1 MSLTPRHYQK
11 RAIDA
16 AVNWMRK
23 NTESCV
29 LDLSMSAG
37 KSIIAAF
44 IANEMHK
51 ISGGKK
57 VLVLCP
63 NATLVA
69 QNAEKYAMLSDE
81 YSIYSASITKS
92 LRHAVIFATP
102 LSFIN
107 VAENTNGEFCCVIV
121 DEGDQ
126 ITETIKEIISILRS
140 KNKMLR
146 LCSMTG
152 TPYRTGQGYIAE
164 IDVDNSVIEETT
176 NPYYKKIVERVTPRE
191 LIDLGFATPP
201 KVVNVSEK
209 YDTSKLEL
217 SSGGAFKRED
227 IDQAFVGHGKK
238 TATIVADIIEHSNR
252 INARGVMIFGATID
266 HCNEIMASLPNYNSG
281 VINGEMG
288 DKHNKQAIERFRE
301 QKIKYLVNVNMA
313 TVGFSVGHV
322 DIIAILRAT
331 ESSRL
336 YQQILGRG
344 MRLDPHKKEFL
355 LLDYTSN
362 IENLFPSG
370 DVFSPEIV
378 AYGKKPSLK
387 HEVICPE
394 CNNINE
400 VALRPNPDGYQFDQ
414 FGYFLDLTGNRIE
427 YEGQHFPAHF
437 SRRCSHVEIR
447 GHNTF
452 ERCSYF
458 WSSKECPECGHKN
471 DLTARKC
478 ESCQTQL
485 IDPNSKLIA
494 EFEAFKKDLSQVQ
507 TDEIKFIRKKLT
519 KSKSGQDMLAMSFGT
534 ELRVVQAFFS
544 NKVQRK
550 FYDLFLNDSTFQPKT
565 ITYKK
570 SSSGYMHI
578 YDFNRE
584 TDKAKFEREHA
595 GVLPRKAV

>member
-1 MSLTPRHYQK
+1 
-11 RAIDA
+11 
-16 AVNWMRK
+16 MRR

-44 IANEMHK
+44 IAHEMHK

-63 NATLVA
+63 NATLVQ

-81 YSIYSASITKS
+81 YSIYSASISKS
-92 LRHAVIFATP
+92 LRYPVVFATP

-107 VAENTNGEFCCVIV
+107 VLDKIGNEFCCVVV

-126 ITETIKEIISILRS
+126 ITETIKGIISDLKAKNPLLRV
-140 KNKMLR
+140 
-146 LCSMTG
+146 CSMTG
-152 TPYRTGQGYIAE
+152 TPYRTGEGFIAE
-164 IDVDNSVIEETT
+164 IDVDNTIIEEVS

-201 KVVNVSEK
+201 KVIDVSEK
-209 YDTSKLEL
+209 YDTSNLEL
-217 SSGGAFKRED
+217 TSGGTFRQGD
-227 IDQAFVGHGKK
+227 IDQAFVGQGKK
-238 TATIVADIIEHSNR
+238 TAAVIEDVINHSNA
-252 INARGVMIFGATID
+252 IGARGVMIFGATID
-266 HCNEIMASLPNYNSG
+266 HCREIMESLPNYNSG
-281 VINGEMG
+281 MINGEMG
-288 DKHNKQAIERFRE
+288 DKHNKDVIQKFRD
-301 QKIKYLVNVNMA
+301 QQIRYLVNVNMA
-313 TVGFSVGHV
+313 TVGFSCDHV

-355 LLDYTSN
+355 LLDYTDN
-362 IENLFPSG
+362 ISKLFPSG

-378 AYGKKPSLK
+378 AYGKKPSVK
-387 HEVICPE
+387 HDIQCPD
-394 CNNINE
+394 CHNINS
-400 VALRPNPDGYQFDQ
+400 VTFRPNPDGYPVDQ
-414 FGYFLDLTGNRIE
+414 FGYFLDLTGERIE
-427 YEGQHFPAHF
+427 YEGQHFPSHY
-437 SRRCSHVEIR
+437 SRRCSHIEPL
-447 GHNTF
+447 GKNEF
-452 ERCSYF
+452 KRCDYY
-458 WSSKECPECGHKN
+458 WSAKDCPECGHKN

-478 ESCQTQL
+478 ESCSTQL

-494 EFEAFKKDLSQVQ
+494 EFKAFKKDLSQVQ
-507 TDEIKFIRKKLT
+507 TDAINFIRKKPF
-519 KSKSGQDMLAMSFGT
+519 KSKAGNDALMVSFGT
-534 ELRVVQAFFS
+534 PERIVQVTLS
-544 NKVQRK
+544 NKIMPK
-550 FYDLFLNDSTFQPKT
+550 FYDKFLNDPTFNPRT

-584 TDKAKFEREHA
+584 TDIEKFNRENQVA
-595 GVLPRKAV
+595 

>member
-1 MSLTPRHYQK
+1 MKLTPRPYQK

-16 AVNWMRK
+16 AVSWMRR

-44 IANEMHK
+44 IAHEMHK

-63 NATLVA
+63 NATLVQ

-81 YSIYSASITKS
+81 YSIYSASISKS
-92 LRHAVIFATP
+92 LRYPVVFATP

-107 VAENTNGEFCCVIV
+107 VLDKIGNEFCCVVV

-126 ITETIKEIISILRS
+126 ITETIKSIISDLKEKNPLLRV
-140 KNKMLR
+140 
-146 LCSMTG
+146 CSMTG
-152 TPYRTGQGYIAE
+152 TPYRTGEGYIAE
-164 IDVDNSVIEETT
+164 IDVDNTIIEEVS

-201 KVVNVSEK
+201 KVIDVSEK
-209 YDTSKLEL
+209 YDTSNLEL
-217 SSGGAFKRED
+217 TSGGTFRQGD
-227 IDQAFVGHGKK
+227 IDQAFVGQGKK
-238 TATIVADIIEHSNR
+238 TAAVIEDVINHSNA
-252 INARGVMIFGATID
+252 IGARGVMIFGATID
-266 HCNEIMASLPNYNSG
+266 HCREIMESLPNYNSG
-281 VINGEMG
+281 MINGEMG
-288 DKHNKQAIERFRE
+288 DKHNKDVIQKFRD
-301 QKIKYLVNVNMA
+301 QQIRYLVNVNMA
-313 TVGFSVGHV
+313 TVGFSVDHV

-344 MRLDPHKKEFL
+344 MRLDPQKKEFL
-355 LLDYTSN
+355 LLDYTDN
-362 IENLFPSG
+362 ISKLFPSG

-378 AYGKKPSLK
+378 AYGKKPSAK
-387 HEVICPE
+387 HDIQCPD
-394 CNNINE
+394 CHNVNQ
-400 VALRPNPDGYQFDQ
+400 VTFRPNPDGYPIDN
-414 FGYFLDLTGNRIE
+414 FGYFLDLTGERIE
-427 YEGQHFPAHF
+427 YEGQHFPAHY
-437 SRRCSHVEIR
+437 SRRCSHIEPL
-447 GHNTF
+447 GKNEF
-452 ERCSYF
+452 KRCDYY
-458 WSSKECPECGHKN
+458 WSHKECPECGHKN

-478 ESCQTQL
+478 ESCSTQL

-494 EFEAFKKDLSQVQ
+494 EFKAFKKDLSQVQ
-507 TDEIKFIRKKLT
+507 TDAINFIRKKPFRT
-519 KSKSGQDMLAMSFGT
+519 KAGNDALMVSFGT
-534 ELRVVQAFFS
+534 PERIVQVTLS
-544 NKVQRK
+544 NKIMPK
-550 FYDLFLNDSTFQPKT
+550 FYDKFLNDATFKPRT

-584 TDKAKFEREHA
+584 TDIEKFNRENA
-595 GVLPRKAV
+595 ACA